1 MSSDKYKLRISWY
14 NCLGAQNPQLT
25 SLSNHNCDTYVN
37 QQRHSTV
44 NHMKQIARNARK
56 TMAVCAIP
64 DQKLVK
70 GTKSFPTTAL
80 GMGPLLVNYSLQS
93 SAIDVNKVKIRKIA
107 SEAWFVVVYSSNCQ
121 AHRHTITTCSYRTP
135 PKAHPSP

>member
-1 MSSDKYKLRISWY
+1 M
-14 NCLGAQNPQLT
+14 
-25 SLSNHNCDTYVN
+25 
-37 QQRHSTV
+37 

-93 SAIDVNKVKIRKIA
+93 SVIEVNKVKIRKKA

-135 PKAHPSP
+135 PKAHPSPELAKYQVFKPLLLTLRRSLGRLERMPLTA